1 MKNIS
6 LLLMI
11 VAALLL
17 QPAISYGQKERI
29 GILPGDKGQTYAPER
44 DYLDVDIHSARNG
57 GESAL
62 TADQLKLDS
71 VVFIFPFGSPDL
83 KVEKFEYVYDDKGRM
98 TQRLRWY
105 INDDYKGLHQEDKTL
120 YVYGETDDFIDRIN
134 FEKSK
139 AGDSLVYYRR
149 YKRQLDAAGN
159 LLQSESYGYN
169 KTTQE
174 WKLRWR
180 HVYTYNEKLQR
191 ISGYEEVPSGGQMEV
206 TEKYEYSYDSS
217 GNETQFIM
225 KEYMESDS
233 DWVVTLKGEY
243 EYDNDGNTILSRL
256 AFWSFI
262 YHELRYYSQYEY
274 VYTNGLLTEETYSRY
289 ESDKWVAKEKTQ
301 YFYNADGLLVK
312 RDKLEFDESTFK
324 WYVRERYSAEFDD
337 EGNWKHW
344 EVASRETPS
353 EKLVPSTKRAYEYDN
368 RFAKENLKLPIN
380 NGADNVASHSE
391 FTHKIDTKTKF
402 MWSERNNDWGNPEQI
417 EHYYYSAFIPI
428 ATQNLV
434 SGDAGIYP
442 TLFESV
448 IHVKGDRAPHLG
460 KGSMQ
465 LGIYDLRGYSVF
477 TKKVFPGAA
486 IDLQFL
492 PPGMYIYHLQQG
504 EVSKVGK
511 LVKE

>member
-6 LLLMI
+6 LLLVI

-17 QPAISYGQKERI
+17 QPAISYGQKERK

-44 DYLDVDIHSARNG
+44 DYLDVDIHPAHRG
-57 GESAL
+57 GGSAL
-62 TADQLKLDS
+62 TADQIKLDS

-139 AGDSLVYYRR
+139 TGDSLVYYRR
-149 YKRQLDAAGN
+149 YKRQLDTAGN
-159 LLQSESYGYN
+159 LLQSEYYGYS

-174 WKLRWR
+174 WDLRWR

-217 GNETQFIM
+217 GNETMF
-225 KEYMESDS
+225 KVKVYEASVA
-233 DWVVTLKGEY
+233 DWVLNY
-243 EYDNDGNTILSRL
+243 MAEYDYDGDGNTIL
-256 AFWSFI
+256 
-262 YHELRYYSQYEY
+262 YRYTNWDGGAGEILYGNQYVDVFE
-274 VYTNGLLTEETYSRY
+274 NGLLKEETHSKY
-289 ESDKWVAKEKTQ
+289 ESGNWVVKGKTQ

-312 RDKLEFDESTFK
+312 RDKLEFDASTFK
-324 WYVRERYSAEFDD
+324 WYVRERYSAEFDA
-337 EGNWKHW
+337 EGNWKYW

-380 NGADNVASHSE
+380 DRWDNVASHSE
-391 FTHKIDTKTKF
+391 FTHRIDTKTKF

-448 IHVKGDRAPHLG
+448 IHVKDDRAPHLG

-477 TKKVFPGAA
+477 TKTVFPGGA

-504 EVSKVGK
+504 GVSKVGK